1 MPAFQQIFLPILIV
15 VRTLIALQLLRAS
28 RDKGLLNLRW
38 LALHFAF
45 TCLGDIA
52 LTFLASRWMF
62 ALGQALGEMALVTFI
77 HQTFYNDRKSPYRIF
92 LSIAAIYAVL
102 GMVIGLNKPMPPSP
116 TPINPFDWGWLI
128 VVSYQAY
135 RHIRMD
141 KNVEDWIKWRYRL
154 MIAYAAFLLISPINT
169 TVNFLSPG
177 LLPSSAWTQVVAG
190 AVQYLVWVMPETFRS
205 FLNRNYR
212 PVAQSAAFSFEMSEE
227 EILRQFQAS
236 EG

>member
-38 LALHFAF
+38 LALHFVF

-52 LTFLASRWMF
+52 LAFLTSRWMF
-62 ALGQALGEMALVTFI
+62 ALGQALGEMSLVMFI

-92 LSIAAIYAVL
+92 LGIAAIYGVL
-102 GMVIGLNKPMPPSP
+102 GIAIGLNKPMPPSP
-116 TPINPFDWGWLI
+116 TPVNPFDWGWLI
-128 VVSYQAY
+128 VVSSQAY
-135 RHIRMD
+135 RHIRTD

-190 AVQYLVWVMPETFRS
+190 AVQYLVWVMPEAFRR
-205 FLNRNYR
+205 FLNRNY
-212 PVAQSAAFSFEMSEE
+212 QSVIQTAGFSFEMSEE
-227 EILRQFQAS
+227 EILRQFQTS
-236 EG
+236 KS